1 VHFKLQGDG
10 DAILFIHGIPTNHRL
25 WDEVIRKL
33 SCNHRCF
40 AVDLPGMGSTPFAPY
55 SSDYLDRMATQI
67 EELRIQNGV
76 TKWHVV
82 GHDAGSAIAVHYA
95 SRFGCSVAC
104 LVLLSPAIFP
114 DLKPFYLLSPLRKPL
129 LGEVLAPLVHF
140 IFWQIAMRRAID
152 TKTNRVL
159 LRAFRKPFSGIAG
172 AWRFMRLVRWGRP
185 EDILGGIPAKLA
197 ELLVP
202 TLVFHGTRDVLPA
215 SFAERAALLIPNS
228 TFVTLDAGHFVPLE
242 RPNEVVSRVRIFFRK
257 NRERSPLPIQ
267 TLKTGKQSAVPRRV
281 AVEALSREVERP
293 ADYAHNVVGVEGSRG
308 IAHRFRALS

>member
-1 VHFKLQGDG
+1 MHFKLQGKG
-10 DAILFIHGIPTNHRL
+10 DAILFIHGMPTNHKL
-25 WDEVIRKL
+25 WDKVIGQL

-55 SSDYLDRMATQI
+55 SSDFLDRIATQI
-67 EELRIQNGV
+67 EKLRIQHGV

-82 GHDAGSAIAVHYA
+82 GHDAGSAIAVQYA
-95 SRFGCSVAC
+95 SRFGRNVGC
-104 LVLLSPAIFP
+104 LILCSPAIFP

-152 TKTNRVL
+152 AKTSRVL

-185 EDILGGIPAKLA
+185 EDILGGIPAILA
-197 ELLVP
+197 ELPMP

-215 SFAERAALLIPNS
+215 SFAKRAALLIPNS
-228 TFVTLDAGHFVPLE
+228 TLVTLDAGHFVPLE
-242 RPNEVVSRVRIFFRK
+242 RPNEIASCVRTFFRK
-257 NRERSPLPIQ
+257 NRETSPLPIQ
-267 TLKTGKQSAVPRRV
+267 TLKTRKQTVVPRRV
-281 AVEALSREVERP
+281 AAKAPSREMERP
-293 ADYAHNVVGVEGSRG
+293 A
-308 IAHRFRALS
+308 ALAS

>member
-1 VHFKLQGDG
+1 MHFKLQGKG
-10 DAILFIHGIPTNHRL
+10 DAILFIHGMPTNHRL
-25 WDEVIRKL
+25 WDEVIGQL

-55 SSDYLDRMATQI
+55 SSDYLERIATQI
-67 EELRIQNGV
+67 EELRIQQGV

-95 SRFGCSVAC
+95 SRFGRNVAC

-159 LRAFRKPFSGIAG
+159 LRTFRKPFSGIAG

-185 EDILGGIPAKLA
+185 EDILGGIPAILA
-197 ELLVP
+197 ELSMP

-215 SFAERAALLIPNS
+215 SFAERAVLLIPNS
-228 TFVTLDAGHFVPLE
+228 TLVTLDAGHFVPLE
-242 RPNEVVSRVRIFFRK
+242 RPDKVANNIRIFIRK
-257 NRERSPLPIQ
+257 NCKTSPLPIRTSKTRKQ
-267 TLKTGKQSAVPRRV
+267 TAVPRRV
-281 AVEALSREVERP
+281 AAGALSREMERP
-293 ADYAHNVVGVEGSRG
+293 V
-308 IAHRFRALS
+308 ALAAGLRINAELRIDSPH

>member
-1 VHFKLQGDG
+1 
-10 DAILFIHGIPTNHRL
+10 
-25 WDEVIRKL
+25 
-33 SCNHRCF
+33 
-40 AVDLPGMGSTPFAPY
+40 
-55 SSDYLDRMATQI
+55 
-67 EELRIQNGV
+67 
-76 TKWHVV
+76 
-82 GHDAGSAIAVHYA
+82 
-95 SRFGCSVAC
+95 
-104 LVLLSPAIFP
+104 
-114 DLKPFYLLSPLRKPL
+114 
-129 LGEVLAPLVHF
+129 
-140 IFWQIAMRRAID
+140 
-152 TKTNRVL
+152 
-159 LRAFRKPFSGIAG
+159 
-172 AWRFMRLVRWGRP
+172 MRLVRWGRP